1 MSYTVEKINGVT
13 KEYDGAKFT
22 YLFPAATIVAL
33 VEPDSI
39 VITYK
44 APSSS
49 YQNPVTYAFSDLVP
63 DFGATTVEEYCDY
76 LATNGFFFELLET
89 DIKGTLEVSEV
100 NSTSTLLAAGA
111 TFTGTAELNEY
122 PDVMITVN
130 TDQNGT
136 LTFEFSPDGTNW
148 DNSLTFDYA
157 TDRINPPH
165 ILVKGGR
172 YFRAK
177 FENTSTS
184 AQTFLRLQT
193 SYGLFQ
199 KPTSPINGT
208 LAETYDAIVTRPTDY
223 KLEVASGKR
232 QGSELWNK
240 FGYNNDVDT
249 GTEILASFGGT
260 FNPLTTATTIN
271 IVSTSANDTSGGTGC
286 NSIFLNGIDANRNI
300 QTELVTLNGT
310 TTVTTVSTWLGINRV
325 SMVLCGSG
333 QVNDGDINL
342 TAVTGGSAMAQMPAN
357 GGVTQQCI
365 FHVPANYTF
374 NAEWF
379 WVNVLNRA
387 KDAVLTFKFWVYSAV
402 SNGKQEVA
410 KIDVDT
416 SKTTQPSE
424 LSPNLPFPISEK
436 TVCWVEV
443 TSDKDNVICNARF
456 SGILNRI
463 V

>member
-1 MSYTVEKINGVT
+1 
-13 KEYDGAKFT
+13 
-22 YLFPAATIVAL
+22 
-33 VEPDSI
+33 
-39 VITYK
+39 
-44 APSSS
+44 
-49 YQNPVTYAFSDLVP
+49 
-63 DFGATTVEEYCDY
+63 
-76 LATNGFFFELLET
+76 
-89 DIKGTLEVSEV
+89 
-100 NSTSTLLAAGA
+100 
-111 TFTGTAELNEY
+111 
-122 PDVMITVN
+122 
-130 TDQNGT
+130 
-136 LTFEFSPDGTNW
+136 
-148 DNSLTFDYA
+148 
-157 TDRINPPH
+157 
-165 ILVKGGR
+165 
-172 YFRAK
+172 
-177 FENTSTS
+177 
-184 AQTFLRLQT
+184 
-193 SYGLFQ
+193 
-199 KPTSPINGT
+199 
-208 LAETYDAIVTRPTDY
+208 
-223 KLEVASGKR
+223 
-232 QGSELWNK
+232 
-240 FGYNNDVDT
+240 
-249 GTEILASFGGT
+249 
-260 FNPLTTATTIN
+260 
-271 IVSTSANDTSGGTGC
+271 
-286 NSIFLNGIDANRNI
+286 
-300 QTELVTLNGT
+300 
-310 TTVTTVSTWLGINRV
+310 
-325 SMVLCGSG
+325 MVLCGSG